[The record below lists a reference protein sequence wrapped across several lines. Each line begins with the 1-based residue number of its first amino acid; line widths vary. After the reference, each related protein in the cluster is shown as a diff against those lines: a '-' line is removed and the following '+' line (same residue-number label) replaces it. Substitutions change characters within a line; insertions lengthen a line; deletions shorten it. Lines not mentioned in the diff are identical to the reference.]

1 MKKSIIMF
9 ALIMAGIAAL
19 FFVFM
24 PHYTYKAE
32 TVDDMRRVIE
42 RFGWK
47 LSDDAPQS
55 CALTLPDPLT
65 DVFLNYNVL
74 LKKEGLDLLPYAG
87 RKVMRYTFTVTNHKK
102 GGNVYANL
110 LLCDGK
116 IIAADIMSPA
126 ANGFMHEI
134 NKKNYVK

>member
-65 DVFLNYNVL
+65 DVFLNYNELTKQDQQLIL
-74 LKKEGLDLLPYAG
+74 L
-87 RKVMRYTFTVTNHKK
+87 
-102 GGNVYANL
+102 
-110 LLCDGK
+110 
-116 IIAADIMSPA
+116 
-126 ANGFMHEI
+126 
-134 NKKNYVK
+134 